1 MIYARFTVAYWCV
14 FIAASL
20 PSVCAGITKAG
31 MVNKPRRDG
40 GYDNDNPRAWL
51 ARQTDW
57 RARANAAQANSFEVL
72 PFFIG
77 AVIIAHQLGA
87 HQARLD
93 LLAFLFVF
101 LRMLYI
107 MMYVAGLATVR
118 SIIWSI
124 ALPVNV
130 AILFLGSRQLISLKY
145 QPDRVDPEYGSFC
158 SV

>member
-1 MIYARFTVAYWCV
+1 MIFSRFTLAYWCV
-14 FIAASL
+14 LIAAFL
-20 PSVCAGITKAG
+20 PIACAGIAKSG
-31 MVNKPRRDG
+31 MFNKPRKDG

-57 RARANAAQANSFEVL
+57 RERANAAQANSFEAL

-101 LRMLYI
+101 LRMIYI
-107 MMYVAGLATVR
+107 MMYVAGLSTVR
-118 SIIWSI
+118 SIVWTI
-124 ALPVNV
+124 AMILNV
-130 AILFLGSRQLISLKY
+130 AILFIGYR
-145 QPDRVDPEYGSFC
+145 
-158 SV
+158 